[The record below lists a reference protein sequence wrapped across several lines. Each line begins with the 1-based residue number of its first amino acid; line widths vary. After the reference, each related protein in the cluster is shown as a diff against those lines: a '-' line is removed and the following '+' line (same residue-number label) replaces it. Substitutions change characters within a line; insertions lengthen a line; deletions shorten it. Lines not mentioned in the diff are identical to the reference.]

1 MTTRALL
8 LTLLLPLPL
17 APDARG
23 AGEPPRGPGRG
34 APVAAVMPA
43 ARAIPRAKLPAS
55 AMVRI
60 GGGSFRPLYAQP
72 GERTV
77 SVAAFLLDARPV
89 TRAEFEAFVRAEPR
103 WQRGRAPRLFA
114 DRNYLGDWAGP
125 ADAGTARD
133 RSLPVTDV
141 SWFAA
146 KSYCEARGAR
156 LPTVAEW
163 EYAARAD
170 ERDRNAAAHPAF
182 RQRALELAVGRRLQP
197 AGSGFHN
204 AWGVSDL
211 HGNALEWVYDFAS
224 IFAGGDS
231 RATSRLDR
239 GLTCAGG
246 VTHTGDPGDY
256 AAYLRYALRGTLE
269 ARSTTGTLGFRCARS
284 IP

>member
-1 MTTRALL
+1 MTALALL
-8 LTLLLPLPL
+8 LSLLTV
-17 APDARG
+17 D
-23 AGEPPRGPGRG
+23 
-34 APVAAVMPA
+34 
-43 ARAIPRAKLPAS
+43 S

-77 SVAAFLLDARPV
+77 SVAPFLLDARPV
-89 TRAEFEAFVRAEPR
+89 TRAQFEAFLRQQPR
-103 WQRGRAPRLFA
+103 WQRGRAPRLFV
-114 DRNYLGDWAGP
+114 DGNYLRDWAGP

-146 KSYCEARGAR
+146 RSYCEARSAR
-156 LPTVAEW
+156 LPTVEEW

-170 ERDRNAAAHPAF
+170 ERDRNAAASPAF
-182 RQRALELAVGRRLQP
+182 RQRALELALGRRLQP
-197 AGSGFHN
+197 AGSGFRN
-204 AWGVSDL
+204 AWGASDL

-231 RATSRLDR
+231 RHTSRLDR

-246 VTHTGDPGDY
+246 VTTTGDPGDY

-284 IP
+284 LS